1 MVCTETLHLVELPM
15 FEICC
20 LFVFLRSKS
29 LKIFDLHLE
38 AKRIRLCM
46 FVTILLVPLDHS
58 KQVVWIWYFNAKVG
72 FLSSDDVPVV
82 S

>member
-1 MVCTETLHLVELPM
+1 MVYTETFHFIELPV

-20 LFVFLRSKS
+20 LFVFFRSKL

-58 KQVVWIWYFNAKVG
+58 KQVVWVWYFNAKVG
-72 FLSSDDVPVV
+72 FLSSDSVV